1 MQMKLFEIAVARLYY
16 AAFDVV
22 YVAPLGLQSQIRD
35 VQTR

>member
-1 MQMKLFEIAVARLYY
+1 MQMKLFEMAVVRLYC
-16 AAFDVV
+16 AAFDVG